1 MAAKGSRGSILLE
14 ISIVLLALLLI
25 AVIIVP
31 NQIWED
37 ELQTTIKCHDNVNAI
52 YEAERFHYQKIG
64 AYTDTFS
71 YLLTTVQTDSGLM
84 QRQTLV
90 SLTQSF
96 MRVAEN
102 ILSIP
107 SIETISKISQASF
120 EVTGDLFGNER
131 YFRRY
136 ENIAQTSQEIVREMT
151 RLDSSIAFPNFSRV
165 KLFVDS
171 LRFIKESVSDYSL
184 QIAIFRSINYVD
196 SLKEYYFS
204 IEKDA
209 FNQFWKDEYKKISNF
224 ITDIRAT
231 DISKVSTVPDR
242 LKKFIDQINSSVQI
256 LNNANFSDDASNIEN
271 EKQNLIE
278 LHQKFLSPEFF
289 ILTKRYS
296 LTALNE
302 IDSILINL
310 SQEDFLC
317 PDSKEPYL
325 IDTTRRRL
333 TVECPNLLNVFHQKF
348 SSDIEP
354 IKNIPVY
361 QQISDLSS
369 VIDSTKSVLDAN
381 RAILRRNIEV
391 LIQIKELMIEFEEMD
406 NVFFYRYVNEIN
418 DFIQLIDKEIKLSVI
433 KPTIE
438 NILNPM
444 DTLATRIDQVNVSD
458 LEKKLNYFNDKLKD
472 LDSTVATI
480 RLPASVR
487 RQVISNS
494 QPFQQTF
501 AIVNDIKSNFKPE
514 YSEALRKTSK
524 SLENNLLEALEGE
537 DEAKYVIFN
546 KKHDNH
552 GYIKGGE
559 KSWEEEK

>member
-1 MAAKGSRGSILLE
+1 MAAKGSRGSFILE
-14 ISIVLLALLLI
+14 ILIVLLALLVI

-31 NQIWED
+31 NQIWE
-37 ELQTTIKCHDNVNAI
+37 EESQTTIKCRENVNAI
-52 YEAERFHYQKIG
+52 YEAERFHYQKTG

-71 YLLTTVQTDSGLM
+71 NMLTAVLTDSGLM

-96 MRVAEN
+96 MQVVEN
-102 ILSIP
+102 ILSIQ
-107 SIETISKISQASF
+107 SVETISKISQASF

-136 ENIAQTSQEIVREMT
+136 ENIAQTSQEIIREMT

-171 LRFIKESVSDYSL
+171 LRFIKESVSDYPL

-196 SLKEYYFS
+196 SLKEYFFN

-209 FNQFWKDEYKKISNF
+209 FNQFWSNEYKKISNF

-242 LKKFIDQINSSVQI
+242 LKKFIDQINNNVQI
-256 LNNANFSDDASNIEN
+256 LDEANFSDDASNIEN
-271 EKQNLIE
+271 EKQNLME
-278 LHQKFLSPEFF
+278 LHKKFLSPEFF

-302 IDSILINL
+302 IDSILIHL
-310 SQEDFLC
+310 SQDDFLC

-348 SSDIEP
+348 STDLEP

-361 QQISDLSS
+361 QQISDLSK
-369 VIDSTKSVLDAN
+369 VIDSTKSVLDIN
-381 RAILRRNIEV
+381 RAIVRRNIEV
-391 LIQIKELMIEFEEMD
+391 LIQIKELMIEFEEID

-418 DFIQLIDKEIKLSVI
+418 EFIELMEKEIKLSVI
-433 KPTIE
+433 KPAIE

-444 DTLATRIDQVNVSD
+444 DTLATRIDRVNVSD
-458 LEKKLNYFNDKLKD
+458 LEKKLNYFNDKLKN
-472 LDSTVATI
+472 LDSMVANI
-480 RLPASVR
+480 RLPARAR

-494 QPFQQTF
+494 EPFQQTF
-501 AIVNDIKSNFKPE
+501 EIVNEIKSHFKPE
-514 YSEALRKTSK
+514 YAEAFRKTSK
-524 SLENNLLEALEGE
+524 SLEKNLLEALEGE
-537 DEAKYVIFN
+537 NEARYLIFN